1 MGDICEFG
9 DALRNVIAKTSYC
22 RVGVGGGGTEA
33 WTLHVLAEA
42 SRPGY
47 IDNLYLIFF
56 LEKYLILFYKVTC
69 LFSEFLDN
77 IL

>member
-22 RVGVGGGGTEA
+22 RVGGGAETEG

-56 LEKYLILFYKVTC
+56 SEKINFILQGHVQ
-69 LFSEFLDN
+69 